1 MKILILVIYSNNQ
14 KYYTDMLEI
23 QRRYVHKYENVEVYF
38 VQSSFEHNEEVYI
51 DNDMIHVRCKE
62 DFNTI
67 LYKCLHAMNTLS
79 NFYKKEYDFTIRT
92 NISSLINIPK
102 LIELLSLFQDK
113 EYLYAG
119 DIVGVKRFNKPI
131 RFALG
136 TAIILSKKL
145 ANKMIAEMH
154 NFNHMIEDDV
164 SFGLFVEQYIPI
176 AFENNLK
183 LAPFVFYTHTLCN
196 NYNSN
201 VNDFIHFEKNNDL
214 NYIIYRNKTANRH
227 NDVKIMSYIC
237 DNILSR

>member
-1 MKILILVIYSNNQ
+1 
-14 KYYTDMLEI
+14 
-23 QRRYVHKYENVEVYF
+23 
-38 VQSSFEHNEEVYI
+38 
-51 DNDMIHVRCKE
+51 
-62 DFNTI
+62 
-67 LYKCLHAMNTLS
+67 
-79 NFYKKEYDFTIRT
+79 
-92 NISSLINIPK
+92 
-102 LIELLSLFQDK
+102 
-113 EYLYAG
+113 
-119 DIVGVKRFNKPI
+119 
-131 RFALG
+131 
-136 TAIILSKKL
+136 
-145 ANKMIAEMH
+145 MIAEMH